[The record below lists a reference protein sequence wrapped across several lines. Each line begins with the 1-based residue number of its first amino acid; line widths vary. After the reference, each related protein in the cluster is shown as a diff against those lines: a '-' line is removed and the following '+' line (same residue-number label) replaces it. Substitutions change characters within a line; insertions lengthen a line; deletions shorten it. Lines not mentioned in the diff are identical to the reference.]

1 MNLTEKEAQRK
12 YCPHGMGCG
21 LMGCLASECAAWRWA
36 LLPSGHRMMG
46 VAAPPS
52 NCPDCGGHGGACS
65 TCDGDGKIGH
75 FEPVGYCGL
84 AGKPE
89 DLV

>member
-36 LLPSGHRMMG
+36 LLPNGNRHIVQ
-46 VAAPPS
+46 VAPM
-52 NCPDCGGHGGACS
+52 S
-65 TCDGDGKIGH
+65 TCLDCKGEGCAECDGSGKVAYW
-75 FEPVGYCGL
+75 EPAGYCGL

-89 DLV
+89 A